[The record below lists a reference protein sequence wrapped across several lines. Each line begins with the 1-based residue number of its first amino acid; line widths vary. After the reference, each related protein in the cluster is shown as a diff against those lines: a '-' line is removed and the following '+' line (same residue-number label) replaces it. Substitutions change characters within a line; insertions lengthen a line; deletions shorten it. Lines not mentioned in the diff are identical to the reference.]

1 MVFSFCSLLGKLE
14 YPKDNHRSV
23 TSDCQTLSHTTV
35 LSTSLHDVR
44 YDNSKLLLYTK
55 IRMLQKY
62 EIFAASD

>member
-23 TSDCQTLSHTTV
+23 ISHCQTLSHTTV

-44 YDNSKLLLYTK
+44 SDIPKLLLTK